1 MDTEQQANMSLLKA
15 QFGIFFKNPIA
26 RPDLLTR
33 KIADEFDDYFDSAPI
48 NLPIPAEILE
58 FPVAQLK
65 SSNNR
70 WQVNVSRIRADVIFN
85 PDEKQNYADLQTES
99 EKIVEILLKL
109 VDEVVSQKVD
119 VTRVTNISNFFKI
132 TESPTQDLQ
141 KLYFKKENA
150 KISELMIRLNEP
162 IFESNLSCNNLV
174 QFETGQA
181 VNIKEGRESM
191 GILITR
197 DFNTDPKK
205 KDTFTKKEIE
215 DFIKIAAKHSHT
227 PMID

>member
-1 MDTEQQANMSLLKA
+1 MDTEQTTKVSLLKA
-15 QFGIFFKNPIA
+15 QFGIFFKNPIT

-33 KIADEFDDYFDSAPI
+33 KIADEFSDYFDSAPI
-48 NLPIPAEILE
+48 NLPIPAEMLE

-65 SSNNR
+65 SSNNK
-70 WQVNVSRIRADVIFN
+70 WQINVSRIRADVIFN
-85 PDEKQNYADLQTES
+85 PDENQNYGDIQTDS

-109 VDEVVSQKVD
+109 VDEVASQKVE
-119 VTRVTNISNFFKI
+119 VVRITNISNFFQV
-132 TESPTQDLQ
+132 TESPIQDLQ
-141 KLYFKKENA
+141 KLYFKNENA

-162 IFESNLSCNNLV
+162 IVESNLSCNNLI

-181 VNIKEGRESM
+181 VNIKDGKESM
-191 GILITR
+191 GITITR

-205 KDTFTKKEIE
+205 KNAFTKKEIE

-227 PMID
+227 HMIN